1 MTLET
6 GLSDFHKLTVTVMNT
21 KHEQFPPKIVK
32 HRDFNNFDTKVF
44 KNRLELALKN
54 TTSFK
59 EFQETFMDL

>member
-1 MTLET
+1 
-6 GLSDFHKLTVTVMNT
+6 MNT

-32 HRDFNNFDTKVF
+32 HRDFNNFDTEVF